1 MILSGP
7 KMNGQVGVLPEANE
21 RGEERK
27 VKGGGEE
34 GVCKKE
40 GPTKKGIEGEKR
52 RKRQKK
58 EGPFKSDK
66 VSHLAW

>member
-1 MILSGP
+1 
-7 KMNGQVGVLPEANE
+7 MNGQVGVLPEANE

-40 GPTKKGIEGEKR
+40 GPGTEGRKRRRKR
-52 RKRQKK
+52 RKE
-58 EGPFKSDK
+58 EGLFKTDK